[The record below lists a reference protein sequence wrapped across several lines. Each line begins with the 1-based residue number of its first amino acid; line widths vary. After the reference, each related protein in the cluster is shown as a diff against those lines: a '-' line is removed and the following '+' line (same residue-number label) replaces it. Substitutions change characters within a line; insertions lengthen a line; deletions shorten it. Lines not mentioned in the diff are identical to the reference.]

1 MRASMASREE
11 VLMKTS
17 RLAIIIL
24 AVFGA
29 GVIWGKITR
38 LAPAGPLGTDEVVQV
53 GLVVRDIEKAS
64 RAYAEI
70 LGTDVPQWFLT
81 DTVDKAHTEF
91 RGKPSE
97 ARARLAFFK
106 LKNITIELI
115 EPVGGPSTWREFLD
129 QHGEGVHHLA
139 FEIKGMDEKIKL
151 LAGLGLP
158 LVQKGDYEGGRYAY
172 IDGTRH
178 LSVILELLENF

>member
-1 MRASMASREE
+1 M
-11 VLMKTS
+11 
-17 RLAIIIL
+17 IIL
-24 AVFGA
+24 AVFAA
-29 GVIWGKITR
+29 GVVWGRISKG
-38 LAPAGPLGTDEVVQV
+38 AAAGPLGTDQVVQV
-53 GLVVRDIEKAS
+53 GIVVKDIEKAS

-70 LGTDVPQWFLT
+70 FGLDVPQWFLT

-97 ARARLAFFK
+97 ARAKLAFFQ

-139 FEIKGMDEKIKL
+139 FEVNGMDEKLKL
-151 LAGLGLP
+151 LAGHGIP
-158 LVQKGDYEGGRYAY
+158 LIQKGDYEGGRYAY
-172 IDGTRH
+172 VDGTGS
-178 LSVILELLENF
+178 LAVILELLENF

>member
-1 MRASMASREE
+1 
-11 VLMKTS
+11 MKAI
-17 RLAIIIL
+17 RLVIIIL
-24 AVFGA
+24 AIFAA
-29 GVIWGKITR
+29 GVVWGRISKG
-38 LAPAGPLGTDEVVQV
+38 APTGPLGTDQVVQV
-53 GLVVRDIEKAS
+53 GIVVKDIEKAS

-70 LGTDVPQWFLT
+70 LGLDVPQWFLT

-97 ARARLAFFK
+97 ARAKLAFLQ

-139 FEIKGMDEKIKL
+139 FEVKGMDEKLKL
-151 LAGLGLP
+151 LAGRGIP
-158 LVQKGDYEGGRYAY
+158 LIQKGDYEGGRYAY
-172 IDGTRH
+172 VDGTGN
-178 LSVILELLENF
+178 LAIILELLENF